1 MPRPWAHT
9 SSPSPVNPHEPR
21 ALARGGCI
29 DIIFT
34 HPSRA
39 RARPAID
46 RVLLLLRRRR
56 RRANPKSSSTHLK
69 CSSLPRERRRRRARR
84 DASRRSRRC
93 ARSSFSSSTRA
104 SRRATSSSRV
114 ACRTASSSRREFGR
128 DRTRVHASGR
138 ATVRIGSDI
147 ARTRGARVAC
157 THGGGGYI
165 HPPTGVGVLS
175 YIYLSRGLRCGVR
188 KVGVQWVSSGLMLM
202 GACVWCIRG
211 WARHASFERHSA
223 DGARDQGGRARGD
236 DVD

>member
-34 HPSRA
+34 HPSRH
-39 RARPAID
+39 RSHPAID
-46 RVLLLLRRRR
+46 RVLLLLLRRR

-128 DRTRVHASGR
+128 DRTSPRERSRDSAD
-138 ATVRIGSDI
+138 RIGYR
-147 ARTRGARVAC
+147 A
-157 THGGGGYI
+157 H
-165 HPPTGVGVLS
+165 TG
-175 YIYLSRGLRCGVR
+175 
-188 KVGVQWVSSGLMLM
+188 
-202 GACVWCIRG
+202 GACCVYPWGRG
-211 WARHASFERHSA
+211 VHTSTHRRWGSVIYISI
-223 DGARDQGGRARGD
+223 
-236 DVD
+236 